1 MARRRLAPA
10 ANSRN
15 SRRSLRASRATRR
28 YGTATPTDEQIRAQ
42 AASDRGQAFSRARVA
57 AAEAKKKPKAK
68 PKSPTGTAQ
77 PQKKKQPTKKV
88 KLTKEKPSFDKY
100 LSEQTPT
107 NARNA
112 IDNASGRGSSGNSI
126 TGRDSYTSSGRRSSR
141 KSLDTL
147 QGTFQ
152 GMLTILKLN
161 RAPHKTSRKLT
172 TEGEHSG
179 KGVKGGNTQFEG
191 TQIMERNRG
200 DRTVIRDPTGKPKE
214 RKAGRLNYQ
223 TTTGGAS
230 TLKATTC
237 RLWKAELN
245 DTFNTLLDNFQH
257 LYKDYETDKFNE
269 AEGKSKKKPITNTG
283 RSGKGSLGGDTQS
296 TPPAMG
302 TTRSDQQVMQS

>member
-1 MARRRLAPA
+1 MVR
-10 ANSRN
+10 ANR
-15 SRRSLRASRATRR
+15 
-28 YGTATPTDEQIRAQ
+28 
-42 AASDRGQAFSRARVA
+42 RARVNSAAGLTDAQIKARNDQAHAAFMAARSAARRGFDQSGTKIRTSEGKDGKARTSFTGSGKKDTRNA
-57 AAEAKKKPKAK
+57 AAARSSARAAGVLEKPKEKKKPFRAGTISRESGMLNVDPYSTQARAARKPKAK
-68 PKSPTGTAQ
+68 KQKVKPKS
-77 PQKKKQPTKKV
+77 
-88 KLTKEKPSFDKY
+88 
-100 LSEQTPT
+100 
-107 NARNA
+107 A
-112 IDNASGRGSSGNSI
+112 I
-126 TGRDSYTSSGRRSSR
+126 

-237 RLWKAELN
+237 RLWKTELN

-269 AEGKSKKKPITNTG
+269 AEGKGKKKPITNTG
-283 RSGKGSLGGDTQS
+283 RSGKGSLGGDTQA
-296 TPPAMG
+296 TPSALG

>member
-1 MARRRLAPA
+1 MVRRKLNPA

-15 SRRSLRASRATRR
+15 SKRSLRASRATRR
-28 YGTATPTDEQIRAQ
+28 YGTSTPTDEQIRAQ
-42 AASDRGQAFSRARVA
+42 AASDRGQRFSRARVA

-68 PKSPTGTAQ
+68 PKSPTATAQ

-88 KLTKEKPSFDKY
+88 KPTKEKPSFDKY
-100 LSEQTPT
+100 LSEQTPA

-112 IDNASGRGSSGNSI
+112 IDNASGRGGSGNTI
-126 TGRDSYTSSGRRSSR
+126 TSRDSYTSSGRRSSR

-172 TEGEHSG
+172 TEGEHRG
-179 KGVKGGNTQFEG
+179 GGVKGGNTQFEG

-230 TLKATTC
+230 SLKSATC
-237 RLWKAELN
+237 PLWKAELN
-245 DTFNTLLDNFQH
+245 DTFNHLLDNFQD
-257 LYKDYETDKFNE
+257 LYKTYEDDKFNE
-269 AEGKSKKKPITNTG
+269 AEGKGKKPKITNTG
-283 RSGKGSLGGDTQS
+283 RRGRGSLGGDTQKQPKAIGES
-296 TPPAMG
+296 RA
-302 TTRSDQQVMQS
+302 DQAVMQS

>member
-1 MARRRLAPA
+1 MVKRSRTPA

-15 SRRSLRASRATRR
+15 SQRSLRNQRARRR
-28 YGTATPTDEQIRAQ
+28 YGSETPTDEQIRAQ
-42 AASDRGQAFSRARVA
+42 AASERGQRFSRARVA
-57 AAEAKKKPKAK
+57 AATTKPKAK

-88 KLTKEKPSFDKY
+88 KPTKEKPSFDKY
-100 LSEQTPT
+100 LSEQTPS

-112 IDNASGRGSSGNSI
+112 IDNASGRGNTSGRI
-126 TGRDSYTSSGRRSSR
+126 TSRDSYTSSGRRTR

-237 RLWKAELN
+237 RLWKTELN
-245 DTFNTLLDNFQH
+245 ETFNTLLDNFQD
-257 LYKDYETDKFNE
+257 LYKTYEDDKFNE
-269 AEGKSKKKPITNTG
+269 AEGKGKKPKITNTG
-283 RSGKGSLGGDTQS
+283 RRGRGSLGGDTQA

>member
-1 MARRRLAPA
+1 MVR
-10 ANSRN
+10 ANR
-15 SRRSLRASRATRR
+15 
-28 YGTATPTDEQIRAQ
+28 
-42 AASDRGQAFSRARVA
+42 RARVNSAAGLTDAQIKARNDQAHAAFMAARSAARRGFDQSGTKIRTSEGKDGKARTSFTGSGKKDTRNA
-57 AAEAKKKPKAK
+57 AAARSSARAAGVLEKPKEKKKPFRAGTISQQSGMLNVDPYSTQARAARKPKAK
-68 PKSPTGTAQ
+68 KQKVKPKS
-77 PQKKKQPTKKV
+77 
-88 KLTKEKPSFDKY
+88 
-100 LSEQTPT
+100 
-107 NARNA
+107 A
-112 IDNASGRGSSGNSI
+112 I
-126 TGRDSYTSSGRRSSR
+126 

-237 RLWKAELN
+237 RLWKTELN

-269 AEGKSKKKPITNTG
+269 AEGKGKKKPITNTG
-283 RSGKGSLGGDTQS
+283 RSGKGSLGGDTQA
-296 TPPAMG
+296 TPSALG

>member
-1 MARRRLAPA
+1 MVKRSRTPA

-15 SRRSLRASRATRR
+15 SQRSLRNQRARRR
-28 YGTATPTDEQIRAQ
+28 YGSETPTDEQIRAQ

-88 KLTKEKPSFDKY
+88 KPTKEKPSFDKY
-100 LSEQTPT
+100 LSEQTPS

-112 IDNASGRGSSGNSI
+112 IDNASGRGNTSGRI
-126 TGRDSYTSSGRRSSR
+126 TSRDSYTSSGRRTR

-179 KGVKGGNTQFEG
+179 TGVKGGNTQFEG

-237 RLWKAELN
+237 RLWKTELN
-245 DTFNTLLDNFQH
+245 ETFNTLLDNFQD
-257 LYKDYETDKFNE
+257 LYKTYEDDKFNE
-269 AEGKSKKKPITNTG
+269 AEGKGKKPKITNTG
-283 RSGKGSLGGDTQS
+283 RRGRGSLGGDTQA

>member
-1 MARRRLAPA
+1 MVR
-10 ANSRN
+10 ANR
-15 SRRSLRASRATRR
+15 
-28 YGTATPTDEQIRAQ
+28 
-42 AASDRGQAFSRARVA
+42 RARVNSAAGLTDAQIKARNDQAHAAFMAARSAARRGFDQSGTKIRTSEGKDGKARTSFTGSGKKDTRNA
-57 AAEAKKKPKAK
+57 AAARSSARAAGVLEKPKEKKKPFRAGTISRESGMLNVDPYSTQARAARKPKAK
-68 PKSPTGTAQ
+68 KQKVKPKS
-77 PQKKKQPTKKV
+77 
-88 KLTKEKPSFDKY
+88 
-100 LSEQTPT
+100 
-107 NARNA
+107 A
-112 IDNASGRGSSGNSI
+112 I
-126 TGRDSYTSSGRRSSR
+126 
-141 KSLDTL
+141 KSLDERYKDS
-147 QGTFQ
+147 FQ
-152 GMLTILKLN
+152 GMLIRLLKIN

-237 RLWKAELN
+237 RLWKTELN

-269 AEGKSKKKPITNTG
+269 AEGKGKKKPITNTG
-283 RSGKGSLGGDTQS
+283 RSGKGSLGGDTQA
-296 TPPAMG
+296 TPSALG

>member
-1 MARRRLAPA
+1 MPRGKIIRPK
-10 ANSRN
+10 SRN
-15 SRRSLRASRATRR
+15 AGR
-28 YGTATPTDEQIRAQ
+28 YARGQKAKKIYGSKTPTDAQIKAQ
-42 AASDRGQAFSRARVA
+42 ALAERAKRIA
-57 AAEAKKKPKAK
+57 ATRAAIKNPPVKVKKPTTTK
-68 PKSPTGTAQ
+68 PKTTKPTTTKR
-77 PQKKKQPTKKV
+77 KKTKKV
-88 KLTKEKPSFDKY
+88 KTKPSGKFSKEG
-100 LSEQTPT
+100 SERIATA

-112 IDNASGRGSSGNSI
+112 GANITGTTSNAPVGRG
-126 TGRDSYTSSGRRSSR
+126 DSYGSAAGAVGRR

-179 KGVKGGNTQFEG
+179 TGVKGGNTQFEG

-237 RLWKAELN
+237 RLWKTELN
-245 DTFNTLLDNFQH
+245 ETFNNLLDNFQH

-269 AEGKSKKKPITNTG
+269 AEGKGKKKPITNTG
-283 RSGKGSLGGDTQS
+283 RSGKGSLGGDTQA
-296 TPPAMG
+296 TPSALG
-302 TTRSDQQVMQS
+302 TSRSDQTVMQS

>member
-1 MARRRLAPA
+1 MVRANRRARINSA
-10 ANSRN
+10 AG
-15 SRRSLRASRATRR
+15 L
-28 YGTATPTDEQIRAQ
+28 TDEQIKARNDQ
-42 AASDRGQAFSRARVA
+42 AHAAFMAARSAARRGFDQSGTKIRTSEGEDGKARTSITGSGKKDTRNA
-57 AAEAKKKPKAK
+57 AAARSSARAAGVLETPKKKKKKPFRAGTISRESGMLNVDPYSTQANAARKPKAK
-68 PKSPTGTAQ
+68 KQKVKPKS
-77 PQKKKQPTKKV
+77 
-88 KLTKEKPSFDKY
+88 
-100 LSEQTPT
+100 
-107 NARNA
+107 A
-112 IDNASGRGSSGNSI
+112 I
-126 TGRDSYTSSGRRSSR
+126 